1 MHPLYGRALLEWP
14 LVLVA
19 LTVFGTGAFAL
30 CCAPSDDAHGE
41 AVVSALSPLWR
52 GLALVAVLIL
62 PLVLLDITAEMAAVS
77 WGKAIPL
84 MPAVMLHTHVGRVW
98 AGCLP
103 ATGLLLAG
111 AFLPRWHA
119 VRPIVLSAL
128 ATLLLLCDALSSH
141 AVDQGWLAVAVYFI
155 HESAAGLWLG
165 ALLGL
170 WIVAKRGKAPKRW
183 AEHAARRVSYLASWC
198 VLALV
203 LTGAYTAYE
212 TLGLNLS
219 GLLFSTYG
227 RILIAKVVIF
237 ATVLALGAYNRYR
250 LVPEVKTSTSRE
262 ALLRN
267 VGVESLILLVGV
279 LALASLLANTPPAHN
294 HIEHSARTAWRE
306 YHHHESSTKLSAQFA
321 AVRRTRDQEKGKRT
335 DDSTL
340 SGKTK
345 NQVGNHL

>member
-14 LVLVA
+14 LVLAV
-19 LTVFGTGAFAL
+19 LVVFGTAAFAL
-30 CCAPSDDAHGE
+30 FCAPSDDAHGG
-41 AVVSALSPLWR
+41 AVVRALSPLWR
-52 GLALVAVLIL
+52 GLAVVVVLIL
-62 PLVLLDITAEMAAVS
+62 PLVLFDITAEMAAVS

-111 AFLPRWHA
+111 AFLPRWQA
-119 VRPIVLSAL
+119 VRPIVLSVP
-128 ATLLLLCDALSSH
+128 ATLLLLCDALASH
-141 AVDQGWLAVAVYFI
+141 AVDRGLLAVAVYFI

-170 WIVAKRGKAPKRW
+170 WMVAKRGKVPERW
-183 AEHAARRVSYLASWC
+183 AEHAARRVSQLAAWC

-212 TLGLNLS
+212 TLGLNIPR
-219 GLLFSTYG
+219 LLFSAYG
-227 RILIAKVVIF
+227 RILIAKVTIF

-250 LVPEVKTSTSRE
+250 LVPEVKTATSRV

-267 VGVESLILLVGV
+267 VGLESLILLVGV

-294 HIEHSARTAWRE
+294 HTGPSARPDWNLTSMDLVSPTVASGTVRSPAERYVHCTTAP
-306 YHHHESSTKLSAQFA
+306 AG
-321 AVRRTRDQEKGKRT
+321 VRQKEGEP
-335 DDSTL
+335 SE
-340 SGKTK
+340 
-345 NQVGNHL
+345 